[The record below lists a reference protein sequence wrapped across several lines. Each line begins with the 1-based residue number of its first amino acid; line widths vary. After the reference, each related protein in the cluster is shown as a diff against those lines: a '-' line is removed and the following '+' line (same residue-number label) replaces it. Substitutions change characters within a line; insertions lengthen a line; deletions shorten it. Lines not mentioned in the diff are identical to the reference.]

1 MLSFDEYKN
10 IIDNHLLDFIPEINE
25 YASKIS
31 ESMKY
36 SLTVGGK
43 RIRPVLLLAA
53 CDFAGGDLEQAI
65 PYACAIEYI
74 HTYSLIHDDL
84 PAMDDDDIRRGKA
97 TNHKVYGEDI
107 AILAGDALL
116 NTAAQV
122 LYSQMIINADKKS
135 SSNHAKA
142 GYEIMSAAGVEG
154 MIAGQVADV
163 INQNKKCSAE
173 LVDYIQDN
181 KTGKLLTAPVIAGLH
196 LAGASD
202 EMINDFQIY
211 SKSLGKAFQVSD
223 DILDYGEDGN
233 SSYANVHGID
243 EAKSELHKLTV
254 KAIESIEKYG
264 EKAYFFKDLALTLET
279 REA

>member
-10 IIDNHLLDFIPEINE
+10 YVDNHLLDYIPTINE
-25 YASKIS
+25 YASKII
-31 ESMKY
+31 ESVKY

-43 RIRPVLLLAA
+43 RIRPILLLAA
-53 CDFAGGDLEQAI
+53 CEFAGGNLNEAI

-84 PAMDDDDIRRGKA
+84 PAMDNDDIRRGKA

-116 NTAAQV
+116 NTAAQT
-122 LYSQMIINADKKS
+122 LYSQMIKNVDKKS
-135 SSNHAKA
+135 SIFHARA
-142 GYEIMSAAGVEG
+142 GYEIMSAAGIEG

-173 LVDYIQDN
+173 LVDYIQEN
-181 KTGKLLTAPVIAGLH
+181 KTGKLLIAPVIAGLN
-196 LAGASD
+196 LAGASND
-202 EMINDFQIY
+202 IINDFNVY
-211 SKSLGKAFQVSD
+211 AKNLGKAFQISD
-223 DILDYGEDGN
+223 DILDFGEDGN
-233 SSYANVHGID
+233 SNYANVHGID
-243 EAKSELHKLTV
+243 EARAELHRLTDE
-254 KAIESIEKYG
+254 AIESIEKYG